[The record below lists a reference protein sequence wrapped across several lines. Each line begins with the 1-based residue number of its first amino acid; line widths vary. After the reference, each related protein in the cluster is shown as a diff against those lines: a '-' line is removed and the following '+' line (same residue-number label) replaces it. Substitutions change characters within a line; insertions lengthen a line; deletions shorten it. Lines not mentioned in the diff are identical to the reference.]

1 MVSNQDKK
9 SLEINLQAYL
19 DYNKTFGKHL
29 VKGLL
34 GYSQIHNQYRLL
46 KALRKDLPANNS
58 LGEID
63 AGDVTTQETGGKSVT
78 YALRSVFGRI
88 NYGFDDRYLFE
99 ANLRYDGYL
108 DFLNIIVLDYSLLF
122 HLDGVYRKKT
132 SLKLI
137 LLITLS

>member
-1 MVSNQDKK
+1 M
-9 SLEINLQAYL
+9 
-19 DYNKTFGKHL
+19 
-29 VKGLL
+29 KGLL

-88 NYGFDDRYLFE
+88 NYGFDDRYLLKLIF
-99 ANLRYDGYL
+99 AMMVPL

-122 HLDGVYRKKT
+122 IWMAYIGRK
-132 SLKLI
+132 
-137 LLITLS
+137 LL